1 MKLETLKS
9 VEMKAIEIPAT
20 IPVPPFADATKLRDR
35 IFGAVCRINP
45 ELACMEDENFL
56 KRVFVCIKAANDDK
70 EAEMMY
76 QPQQG
81 VSYVKYMKENSV
93 VQKWRKWYAD
103 EKERKNAYNREHKE
117 EKKKLNEERKAKYG
131 TVLIN
136 GIEEPLASWTLEPE
150 GIFFGRGESPL
161 NGFWKMGTQPEEV
174 RVNTNSKNLPVLIKD
189 EKEEQFAWNVDWNPD
204 AHFAAQ
210 YLIRV
215 GIPHADG
222 SFEQKACKYKMI
234 QFASTSSVKK
244 EGQEKK
250 YAAGA
255 ELGRSY
261 GKILAEVEKQFAEAR
276 KSGKPADTAV
286 AVYMLFEKGIRI
298 GFAEATVNNT
308 KGLLALEWG
317 KDVKRSGNKIKFDF
331 FGKDSVHDVSFI
343 ESDYADV
350 IEATWKAHKK
360 LATDKGQIKAFVGA
374 IVPTLEGIFSPKLA
388 RTAVAA
394 YTAQKALDEV
404 TSELK
409 VTKESTLALK
419 KLALDE
425 ATMRVAR
432 RLNHQRGVN
441 RAAEEKRKA
450 KFAESETKLDER
462 KAKVAEQIA
471 KKEARVAKLKE
482 KKGNR
487 DKIKLLKEQI
497 ANAKTKLKEAEM
509 NLEAKERN
517 ANFTGS
523 TAKNSYID
531 PSIVADWCRKVDMPI
546 EKAYTKAQLVQFEN
560 FLK

>member
-1 MKLETLKS
+1 MKLETLQS
-9 VEMKAIEIPAT
+9 VEIKAIETSAKV
-20 IPVPPFADATKLRDR
+20 PVPPFADANNLQDR
-35 IFGAVCRINP
+35 IFGALCRINP
-45 ELACMEDENFL
+45 ELACMEDELFL
-56 KRVFVCIKAANDDK
+56 ARVFTCIEAAGNNK
-70 EAEMMY
+70 KY
-76 QPQQG
+76 QPISG
-81 VSYVKYMKENSV
+81 SSVAYMKNDKT
-93 VQKWRKWYAD
+93 VQQWRKWYAE

-117 EKKKLNEERKAKYG
+117 ERKKYNDERKAKYG

-161 NGFWKMGTQPEEV
+161 NGYWKMGTQPEEV
-174 RVNTNSKNLPVLIKD
+174 RVNTNSKNLPILIEDDK
-189 EKEEQFAWNVDWNPD
+189 EKQFNWNVDWNPD

-215 GIPHADG
+215 GIPYADG
-222 SFEQKACKYKMI
+222 SFDQKAGKYKMI
-234 QFASTSSVKK
+234 QFAATSSVKK

-255 ELGRSY
+255 ELGKYY
-261 GKILAEVEKQFAEAR
+261 GQILEAVEKAFKDAR
-276 KSGKPADTAV
+276 KTGRVVDTEV

-298 GFAEATVNNT
+298 GSAEATVNNT

-317 KDVKRSGNKIKFDF
+317 KDVKRAGNKIKFDF
-331 FGKDSVHDVSFI
+331 FGKDSVHDVSYI
-343 ESDYADV
+343 ETEYADV
-350 IEATWKAHKK
+350 IEATWRAHKK
-360 LATDKGQIKAFVGA
+360 LATEKYEIKAFVNK

-404 TSELK
+404 TTEFK
-409 VTKESTLALK
+409 VTRDSNLALK
-419 KLALDE
+419 KIALDE

-450 KFAESETKLDER
+450 KFAESESKLDER
-462 KAKVAEQIA
+462 KARVAEQIA
-471 KKEARVAKLKE
+471 KKEERIAALKAKKGDKE
-482 KKGNR
+482 K
-487 DKIKLLKEQI
+487 IKALKEQI
-497 ANAKTKLKEAEM
+497 ATAKTKLKEAEM

-517 ANFTGS
+517 QNFTGS
-523 TAKNSYID
+523 TAKASYID
-531 PSIVADWCRKVDMPI
+531 PGIVADWCRKIEMPI
-546 EKAYTKAQLVQFEN
+546 EKAYTKAQLAQFEN